1 MEQFEFPEFQ
11 IIFDYSLLIQCKFIM
26 SKKYKIYK
34 TNIYLSD
41 EQDSILKKAKE
52 GRKSGYGQLLVEAF
66 FKRKT
71 QINHEER
78 KQKLRDLM
86 VASELESELRAL
98 LEYYIEGQDIKDD
111 LEAVISRVKNITE
124 VLNQDPQ

>member
-1 MEQFEFPEFQ
+1 
-11 IIFDYSLLIQCKFIM
+11 M